1 MAADLLSP
9 RLRASSSAIPPLTNA
24 PGMDLAAWEQWLDR
38 HTHTPREWGSMRLLI
53 DGDRFFPTFEQ
64 RMMEAQKGISIHV
77 CIFDNDDISVEIAD
91 RLKERSTNVAVR
103 VIFDRLMSRGAGAAP
118 PSTPMRDGFVMPRS
132 IGAYLRHDS
141 NTHVRPQPNPGFTAD
156 HSKVLLVDGRYAFVG
171 GMNLGREYRYEWH
184 DLMAEVQGPVVASF
198 QRQFEKKW
206 AQVGIWG
213 DCGLATESLCGKKPI
228 ADTEPIPELIELRR
242 LYTKSFSRQIRRADL
257 AAINRASSY
266 IFAENPYFFS
276 NDLLNALVRARL
288 RGVDVRVV
296 MPSENDVAAGHR
308 SNLVT
313 ANYLIEH
320 GVRVYLYPGMTH
332 VKALLVDGWACFGS
346 ANFDAMS
353 LRLNREANLAT
364 SDPGFAARFRK
375 ELFEADFARSR
386 EVREAFPVGF
396 TDYLADA
403 LLSPF

>member
-1 MAADLLSP
+1 
-9 RLRASSSAIPPLTNA
+9 
-24 PGMDLAAWEQWLDR
+24 
-38 HTHTPREWGSMRLLI
+38 
-53 DGDRFFPTFEQ
+53 
-64 RMMEAQKGISIHV
+64 
-77 CIFDNDDISVEIAD
+77 
-91 RLKERSTNVAVR
+91 
-103 VIFDRLMSRGAGAAP
+103 
-118 PSTPMRDGFVMPRS
+118 
-132 IGAYLRHDS
+132 
-141 NTHVRPQPNPGFTAD
+141 
-156 HSKVLLVDGRYAFVG
+156 
-171 GMNLGREYRYEWH
+171 
-184 DLMAEVQGPVVASF
+184 MAEVHGPVVTSF
-198 QRQFEKKW
+198 PRQFEKKW
-206 AQVGIWG
+206 AQLSLWG
-213 DCGLATESLCGKKPI
+213 DCGLAEESLCGKRPNCSTN
-228 ADTEPIPELIELRR
+228 AAPDHEMIELRR

-257 AAINRASSY
+257 AAIDRASSY

-296 MPSENDVAAGHR
+296 LPSENDAAVGHK

-313 ANYLIEH
+313 ANYLLEH
-320 GVRVYLYPGMTH
+320 GVRVYFYPGMTH

-386 EVREAFPVGF
+386 ELREALPVGF
-396 TDYLADA
+396 SDYLADA